1 MMVYSAHEVTA
12 PNMKSSPA
20 PMPAEAMLAMS
31 PREITIHTPNS
42 AMATPSQRRALR
54 CSLSTSAEIVM
65 VITGIERDDE
75 RRAAARQPLER
86 GHEEQVVG
94 EHAECPE
101 HECRQPLL
109 ARQLRQAAF
118 EREGRHQQRDAGDH
132 VSRERTHH
140 GRQHGDHVF
149 AGDEGAAPDGG
160 YGDESCVVRGARGG
174 QRHYAFPF
182 VSP

>member
-54 CSLSTSAEIVM
+54 CSLSTSAEMVM
-65 VITGIERDDE
+65 VITGLSAMMS
-75 RRAAARQPLER
+75 AARLRRQPLER

-94 EHAECPE
+94 EHAEKP
-101 HECRQPLL
+101 R
-109 ARQLRQAAF
+109 ARTSPTTAVRDSFGKPPSSAKAATSSATHAITYRVN
-118 EREGRHQQRDAGDH
+118 EPIMGDSTATTCLPATKVPPQMAGTAM
-132 VSRERTHH
+132 SR
-140 GRQHGDHVF
+140 
-149 AGDEGAAPDGG
+149 A
-160 YGDESCVVRGARGG
+160 
-174 QRHYAFPF
+174 
-182 VSP
+182 